1 VGLIN
6 IMENKFDFTTNMGDQ
21 DTFVKDVKAHIDTK
35 VIGHLQQMKQE
46 LASKFIEDGKNESEE
61 PKE

>member
-1 VGLIN
+1 
-6 IMENKFDFTTNMGDQ
+6 MENKFDFTTNMGDQ
-21 DTFVKDVKAHIDTK
+21 DAFVKDVKAHIDTK

>member
-1 VGLIN
+1 
-6 IMENKFDFTTNMGDQ
+6 MENKFDFTTNMGDQ
-21 DTFVKDVKAHIDTK
+21 ETFVKDVKSHIDTK
-35 VIGHLQQMKQE
+35 VIGHLQHMKQE